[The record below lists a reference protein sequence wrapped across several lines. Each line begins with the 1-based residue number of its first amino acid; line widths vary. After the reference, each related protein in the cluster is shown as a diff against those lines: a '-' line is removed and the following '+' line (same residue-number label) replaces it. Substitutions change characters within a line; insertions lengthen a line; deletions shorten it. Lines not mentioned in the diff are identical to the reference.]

1 MIFCMP
7 FVWPKSF
14 KMIEV
19 ATKTNTRIGAI
30 AFRAPLN
37 KSPKTEAEA
46 AIESAELAF
55 SLASSSCFTSSW
67 LRRVFMTSST
77 LRPLSFW
84 MV

>member
-1 MIFCMP
+1 
-7 FVWPKSF
+7 
-14 KMIEV
+14 MIEV

-55 SLASSSCFTSSW
+55 ALT
-67 LRRVFMTSST
+67 
-77 LRPLSFW
+77 
-84 MV
+84 